1 MGGRSRPLACCDRD
15 CAEANGCRTGGY
27 RCESCGLWYCAD
39 EIDSEGLCC
48 NCGAEREEHTCS
60 ECGEYDP
67 DTELED
73 GLCPECAEETR
84 RERIEE
90 KRLALIVKEVQG
102 DRKEKENDQSRDA
115 SV

>member
-15 CAEANGCRTGGY
+15 CAEANGCRTGGR
-27 RCESCGLWYCAD
+27 RCEICGLWHCA
-39 EIDSEGLCC
+39 
-48 NCGAEREEHTCS
+48 RET
-60 ECGEYDP
+60 D
-67 DTELED
+67 ED

-90 KRLALIVKEVQG
+90 KRLELIIKEVQG

-115 SV
+115 PV